1 MGAPETTTAGK
12 GVVSHQAWQASVR
25 MLGRVG
31 EQTEGQGALQHH
43 LRVSFPQPE
52 SGWWLWRP
60 ELGRVLQRQL

>member
-12 GVVSHQAWQASVR
+12 GVVSHRAWQASVR
-25 MLGRVG
+25 MLGRV
-31 EQTEGQGALQHH
+31 ALQHH